1 MLRNLMAVF
10 LILLICKSN
19 AQTTLP
25 TYWDFATTPTTL
37 PTGWTTNTTESY
49 TSGLPD
55 LGGGSRAGKLKATND
70 FFTIH
75 FTDEPSLVSYNL
87 RAYSSNS
94 APFSGTFVVQESEDG
109 FFWNTLATH
118 VNNAFGN
125 AWAPF
130 NAIPDPDSRY
140 IRFYFANKISGVNVG
155 LDDVTIQES
164 IPVNEEIN
172 LVYNG
177 TNQPSGSSIQFAAG
191 VGNPITV
198 KLGIQNLGSAGTL
211 TISGANFS
219 GSAAGDYSI
228 NNLPTSVGPQ
238 SADTLSFT
246 FSPLASGN
254 RIAALSIG
262 NSDSNEDP
270 YIINLQGI
278 GGTSATEPTS
288 NPSILSVPVNK
299 SYRVRVDFNDVGSD
313 GYLVLF
319 AKNKNIQATIS
330 DNQVYEKGQ
339 GIGNAKVAYIGNNT
353 SVWLKEAT
361 GEDTLYVRVFAF
373 NGTGNFINYRT
384 ADPLDTVVITPRSN
398 YREPNYYSNL
408 NVNSQNFVTDLSDV
422 VNPHVVFSY
431 DNYAPNMIEPLTA
444 RDTINNQQVVTC
456 VYSDEEVIFNPPFA
470 WQGTNM
476 NREHTL
482 PSSWMP
488 TSGSTNTPEYQ
499 DYHHLFPTISTAN
512 SQRSNEP
519 LGEVVSVSSSFGAG
533 KRGTDA
539 FGNTVYE
546 PREAQ
551 KGDAARAIM
560 YMLTAYHNQS
570 GDSWALED
578 LLTQGPDQRVD
589 VLIQWHMEDLP
600 SGFEFARNDYLD
612 SLQQNRNP
620 FVDSAHYACYI
631 NFRTMEYIANPDS
644 NCLAATLPKTIT
656 PVDTNGG
663 NDTTSAVG
671 PELEKDSWLI
681 YPNPSSGKVWIGNE
695 NNAPFWLRVN
705 TLEGKLIKSFELK
718 QLSEI
723 DLSGLSK
730 GMYLL
735 QLGEGESSKPSKTT
749 RFILN

>member
-1 MLRNLMAVF
+1 MAVF
-10 LILLICKSN
+10 LILLIGKSN

-37 PTGWTTNTTESY
+37 PTGWSTNTTESY

-55 LGGGSRAGKLKATND
+55 QGGGSRAGKLKATND
-70 FFTIH
+70 FFTVH
-75 FTDEPSLVSYNL
+75 FADEPSLVSYNL

-109 FFWNTLATH
+109 FFWSTLATH
-118 VNNAFGN
+118 TNNAFGN

-130 NAIPDPDSRY
+130 NATPDPDSRY
-140 IRFYFANKISGVNVG
+140 IRFFFANKISGVNVG

-172 LVYNG
+172 VVYNG
-177 TNQPSGSSIQFAAG
+177 ANQPNGSSIQFAAA
-191 VGNPITV
+191 VGNPITL

-211 TISGANFS
+211 LINGANFT
-219 GSAAGDYSI
+219 GSAAGDYSVV
-228 NNLPTSVGPQ
+228 NLPQSVAPQ
-238 SADTLSFT
+238 SSDTLIIS
-246 FSPLASGN
+246 FSPASNGN
-254 RIAALSIG
+254 RLATLNID

-270 YIINLQGI
+270 YVINLQGI
-278 GGTSATEPTS
+278 GGTSASEPAS
-288 NPSILSVPVNK
+288 NPSNLTIPVNK

-313 GYLVLF
+313 GYLVLL
-319 AKNKNIQATIS
+319 AKNRNIQATIA

-339 GIGNAKVAYIGNNT
+339 GIGNAKVAYIGSAN
-353 SVWLKEAT
+353 SIWLKEAT
-361 GEDTLYVRVFAF
+361 GDDTLYLRVFAF

-384 ADPLDTVVITPRSN
+384 SDPLDTSVITPRAN
-398 YREPNYYSNL
+398 YRLPNYY
-408 NVNSQNFVTDLSDV
+408 NSIDINAQNFVSDLSDV
-422 VNPHVVFSY
+422 INPHIVFSY

-456 VYSDEEVIFNPPFA
+456 VYSDDEVIFTPPFA

-519 LGEVVSVSSSFGAG
+519 LGEVVTVSSSYGAG

-546 PREAQ
+546 PRDAQ

-570 GDSWALED
+570 GNSWALED
-578 LLTQGPDQRVD
+578 LLTQGPDQRLD
-589 VLIQWHMEDLP
+589 VLIKWHIEDLP

-620 FVDSAHYACYI
+620 FVDSAHWACYI
-631 NFRTMEYIANPDS
+631 NFRNMTYIANPDS
-644 NCLAATLPKTIT
+644 NCLAATLPKSIT
-656 PVDTNGG
+656 PIDTSGG

-671 PELEKDSWLI
+671 DEMDKDQWLI
-681 YPNPSSGKVWIGNE
+681 YPNPSSGTVWIGHE
-695 NNAPFWLRVN
+695 SETPFWVRIS
-705 TLEGKLIKSFELK
+705 TLDGKLMKSIELQ

-723 DLSGLSK
+723 DLSGWSK
-730 GMYLL
+730 GVYLINV
-735 QLGEGESSKPSKTT
+735 GEGENQNLPSKTT
-749 RFILN
+749 RFILQ